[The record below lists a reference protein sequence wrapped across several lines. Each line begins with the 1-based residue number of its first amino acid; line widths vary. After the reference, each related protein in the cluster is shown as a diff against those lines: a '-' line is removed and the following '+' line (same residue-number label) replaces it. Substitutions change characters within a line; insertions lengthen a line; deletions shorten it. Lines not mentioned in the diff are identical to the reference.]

1 MVGNKGAFGFIYQV
15 HDQVMTWPR
24 MFFILLYI
32 SLPQFHDKRLTRVMV
47 ILGVRLTTYGIS

>member
-1 MVGNKGAFGFIYQV
+1 MYQV
-15 HDQVMTWPR
+15 HDQVMTWLR

>member
-1 MVGNKGAFGFIYQV
+1 MYQV

-32 SLPQFHDKRLTRVMV
+32 SLPQFHDKRLTHVMV